1 MSASAGHTGGPID
14 FVDLQIA
21 GPPVVEG
28 RLEMEVAGETVTV
41 EPGDEVFI
49 PKGALHSL
57 RNVHHATSV
66 WPYGYD

>member
-1 MSASAGHTGGPID
+1 MSASAGHTGGPIA

-21 GPPVVEG
+21 GSLG
-28 RLEMEVAGETVTV
+28 RVSPDGLSLAGETVTV

-57 RNVHHATSV
+57 HNVHHATSV
-66 WPYGYD
+66 WPYRYD